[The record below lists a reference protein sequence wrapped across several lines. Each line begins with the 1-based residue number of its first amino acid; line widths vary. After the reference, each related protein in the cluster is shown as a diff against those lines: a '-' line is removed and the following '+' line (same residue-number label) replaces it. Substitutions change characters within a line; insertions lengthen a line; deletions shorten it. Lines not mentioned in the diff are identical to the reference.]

1 MRAKIWLKKLLDPQ
15 SYGLA
20 IALAVIFHVVVI
32 ALFAI
37 EWPKEKRQIAEPTPK
52 NIQAKVI
59 QVENKQVQQRQ
70 LAEKKKLDQ
79 KARADKRRKEA
90 ARKKRLADQKAK
102 RAKAAKLKAAKL
114 KAAKDKTAADKKL
127 ADKAKQIAKDKK
139 AEADKLKA
147 AELKRLEEEK
157 QLAEQEAFEKEQEEA
172 LLESLAAEEQQ
183 RSMEKAM
190 AEEQQAKENVAIT
203 DGIVVQIR
211 AKISKSWRYP
221 PSARPD
227 MEVVVRI
234 QLVPTGEV
242 IDVSIITGSGNEA
255 LDRSVL
261 AAVNRAQPLPVPKD
275 TRLFEQQFRS
285 FVMAFRPEDAVW

>member
-20 IALAVIFHVVVI
+20 IAVAVIFHVVVI

-102 RAKAAKLKAAKL
+102 RDKAAKLKAAKL

-172 LLESLAAEEQQ
+172 LLESLAEEEQQ

-190 AEEQQAKENVAIT
+190 AEEQQAKENAAIT
-203 DGIVVQIR
+203 NDFVDQIR
-211 AKISKSWRYP
+211 EKISQAWNFP
-221 PSARPD
+221 PSSRPD
-227 MEVVVRI
+227 MEVLVRI

-242 IDVSIITGSGNEA
+242 INVSIISGSGNEA

-261 AAVNRAQPLPVPKD
+261 AAVNRAQPLPVPTD
-275 TRLFEQQFRS
+275 IRIFEQKFRS
-285 FVMAFRPEDAVW
+285 FIMPFRPEDAVW